1 MSLSGNPYQ
10 AVPSS
15 PDSIEH
21 PFNAVAFLSSR
32 SLLLVSSIATVITS
46 FLSLYTFI
54 STQLGPNQGIAH
66 ASPGELQRRP
76 STYMNLDKLPTND
89 SQPFFHPIHSFAH
102 VLLQIDTSDP
112 QRKLHE
118 NFRKYN
124 SPQGEIYPDDRY
136 FLVSSSTSTIIQLRN
151 LDFRMEKC
159 VLDPTIPSHDDT
171 SPDSGFDPSVRVD
184 ASSSVDVWMLDN
196 TQELS
201 RDTQWTHAPP
211 RKTFFG
217 SISLHGEGSRR
228 IEFFCPSVSFST
240 FEFACSSS
248 TPNCHVE
255 FWQRKSDPPNGIY
268 MVQYDSREWQGKVPP
283 A

>member
-15 PDSIEH
+15 PDPIEH

-76 STYMNLDKLPTND
+76 STYMNLDKLPMND

-136 FLVSSSTSTIIQLRN
+136 FLVSSSVGLYLI
-151 LDFRMEKC
+151 
-159 VLDPTIPSHDDT
+159 DDT
-171 SPDSGFDPSVRVD
+171 GRGTDAQRDFD
-184 ASSSVDVWMLDN
+184 
-196 TQELS
+196 
-201 RDTQWTHAPP
+201 HY
-211 RKTFFG
+211 
-217 SISLHGEGSRR
+217 
-228 IEFFCPSVSFST
+228 SVSESRF
-240 FEFACSSS
+240 
-248 TPNCHVE
+248 
-255 FWQRKSDPPNGIY
+255 QNGE
-268 MVQYDSREWQGKVPP
+268 VR